1 MTTFCTPKQS
11 ASFCCNSFGKKQGG
25 MSKILRMKMLD
36 FVRQLQ
42 LSASWCQ
49 GTEQVLLC
57 DGLDGLHGPTLQWD
71 EINFEDEFSFVFTR
85 CDFLYY
91 GTQKPFAY
99 RKKFANLIF
108 WQCLSLSFDKM
119 LEVNIVEMSSDGKKF
134 PIWKNHLQSLE
145 N

>member
-1 MTTFCTPKQS
+1 M
-11 ASFCCNSFGKKQGG
+11 
-25 MSKILRMKMLD
+25 
-36 FVRQLQ
+36 
-42 LSASWCQ
+42 
-49 GTEQVLLC
+49 LLC

-119 LEVNIVEMSSDGKKF
+119 LEVNIVKMSSDGKKF

>member
-71 EINFEDEFSFVFTR
+71 EINFEGEFSFVFTR
-85 CDFLYY
+85 CDFYSLYY
-91 GTQKPFAY
+91 GTQSHLLVMSPIRAGSS
-99 RKKFANLIF
+99 RSSSWTIF
-108 WQCLSLSFDKM
+108 SSAWLGSARGLFLSA
-119 LEVNIVEMSSDGKKF
+119 
-134 PIWKNHLQSLE
+134 Q
-145 N
+145 

>member
-1 MTTFCTPKQS
+1 
-11 ASFCCNSFGKKQGG
+11 
-25 MSKILRMKMLD
+25 MLD

-71 EINFEDEFSFVFTR
+71 EINFEGEFSFVFTR

-91 GTQKPFAY
+91 GAQKPFEY
-99 RKKFANLIF
+99 RKKIARGLFVYERPF
-108 WQCLSLSFDKM
+108 
-119 LEVNIVEMSSDGKKF
+119 
-134 PIWKNHLQSLE
+134 
-145 N
+145 